1 MKVRRG
7 TCARGVPCFGD
18 GMLAGVRVVPC
29 FTATC
34 ISSCANWGY
43 RDYHAHC
50 AVRQVTRYPPFYISA
65 HGRKTHIMHNMQR
78 VRDMQNQFTPHLGNR
93 SPFSLTTSAHRRRKS
108 FAKPHMPR
116 PPCARKFGEFRCA
129 ATRLMRSWNRGTVS
143 FREAHR

>member
-1 MKVRRG
+1 MKVRRC

-18 GMLAGVRVVPC
+18 GMPAGLRVVPC
-29 FTATC
+29 STATC

-65 HGRKTHIMHNMQR
+65 HGRETHIMHNMQI

-93 SPFSLTTSAHRRRKS
+93 SPFSLDWRGPTDRSTDRRTDGP
-108 FAKPHMPR
+108 AD
-116 PPCARKFGEFRCA
+116 
-129 ATRLMRSWNRGTVS
+129 
-143 FREAHR
+143 

>member
-1 MKVRRG
+1 MKVRRC

-18 GMLAGVRVVPC
+18 GMPAGLRVVPC
-29 FTATC
+29 STATC

-93 SPFSLTTSAHRRRKS
+93 SPFSLTTSAQRRRKS

-129 ATRLMRSWNRGTVS
+129 ATRFMRSWNRETVS
-143 FREAHR
+143 FKDAHR